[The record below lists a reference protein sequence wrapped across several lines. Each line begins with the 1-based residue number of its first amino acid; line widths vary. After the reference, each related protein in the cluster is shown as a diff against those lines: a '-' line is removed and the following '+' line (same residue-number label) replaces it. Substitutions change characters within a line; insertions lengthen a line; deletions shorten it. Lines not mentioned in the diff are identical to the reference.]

1 MGKSRR
7 GDEGREKAAKLA
19 AREQAREQKKRERE
33 PRD

>member
-19 AREQAREQKKRERE
+19 ARELERREKQKQRE